1 MRGNMRGQ
9 LFFRSFFD
17 VWENVKR
24 RAVADVGNLE
34 RGLFSDPRL
43 GGQLQEIVQNYDIEI
58 ARLNTDPKAIIAD
71 AVEEERVVDDYGM
84 RRAVKIKRLQVTVPF
99 IGDADTLRIMP
110 SRSTMMSH
118 AVDVGQNSISF
129 TIADDDRADGEVTD
143 ICKTIQGN
151 LDQLRQDYQQYK
163 PQLEEAVSHA
173 AERRKAEI
181 AAEGQR
187 DTQHR
192 AFTVRRG

>member
-1 MRGNMRGQ
+1 MRGTTRGQ
-9 LFFRSFFD
+9 LFFQSFFD
-17 VWENVKR
+17 VWENVKK
-24 RAVADVGNLE
+24 RAIADVGNLD
-34 RGLFSDPRL
+34 RGLFSDPAL
-43 GGQLQEIVQNYDIEI
+43 VGELQKIVQKYDIEI
-58 ARLNTDPKAIIAD
+58 ARLNTDPKAIVAD
-71 AVEEERVVDDYGM
+71 PVEEDRVTNDYGT
-84 RRAVKIKRLQVTVPF
+84 RRAVKIKRLRVTVPF
-99 IGDADTLRIMP
+99 AGQADTLTITP
-110 SRSTMMSH
+110 SRSTMMSN

-151 LDQLRQDYQQYK
+151 LDQLRHDYQQYK
-163 PQLEEAVSHA
+163 PQLEKVVSQA

-192 AFTVRRG
+192 AFTVRR